1 MNDEF
6 SETIQEYQTS
16 GDPRVLNSLIVRR
29 GVSEYSGGSR
39 GGAVR
44 PPSLNNFK
52 LKINNDLRSSV
63 ESVQAN
69 SAISQM
75 ARQKRGAFQT
85 NYKIVQEVPFVESV
99 NNYNQLSQN
108 RRSRRK
114 ILA

>member
-75 ARQKRGAFQT
+75 AR
-85 NYKIVQEVPFVESV
+85 
-99 NNYNQLSQN
+99 
-108 RRSRRK
+108 
-114 ILA
+114 